1 MKHFDNQEFACKC
14 CGENKM
20 DENFLKQLDVARE
33 LAGVPFFINS
43 GYRCPLHNKEV
54 GSTSANHT
62 SGKAVDI
69 SCENSFVRTKILT
82 ALILAGFR
90 RIGIAKTFIHVDS
103 MDGEALWLY

>member
-1 MKHFDNQEFACKC
+1 MKHFDLKEFACKC

-20 DENFLKQLDVARE
+20 DEAFLKQLDNARE

-43 GYRCPLHNKEV
+43 GYRCVNHNKEV

-62 SGKAVDI
+62 SGKAADI

>member
-1 MKHFDNQEFACKC
+1 MTHFKPEEFACRH
-14 CGENKM
+14 CGKNEM
-20 DENFLKQLDVARE
+20 DSEFLHKLDIARE

-43 GYRCPLHNKEV
+43 GYRCPLHNKAV

-62 SGKAVDI
+62 SGKAADI
-69 SCENSFVRTKILT
+69 ACENSFVRTKILT

-90 RIGIAKTFIHVDS
+90 RIGIAKSFIHVDS